1 MACAV
6 ASVSCQGFYAW
17 QRRCLAPPC
26 ATDLAEAELVG
37 EVRRT
42 SGDFGSTYGL
52 PLGVTDRGACS
63 AGPVCEPQAPR
74 VHHGP
79 ALASHGA
86 GAVRD
91 AIAMSIVA
99 LPQQLRRSLT

>member
-17 QRRCLAPPC
+17 QRHCLAPPC
-26 ATDLAEAELVG
+26 ATDLGEAEFVG

-52 PLGVTDRGACS
+52 PLGVTTGEVARRGRCVNHKRPECTTAPHSPATAPEPSATPSPCRLWRCPNNCADR
-63 AGPVCEPQAPR
+63 
-74 VHHGP
+74 
-79 ALASHGA
+79 
-86 GAVRD
+86 
-91 AIAMSIVA
+91 
-99 LPQQLRRSLT
+99 